1 MKPASTRAGTTSL
14 TVASSCRLSSK
25 ASAILPVAAW
35 KRSWKTASPVTE
47 SENPMHFKLHAKLI
61 GLCAGLLISTGL
73 QAQMVELD
81 RVVAI
86 VDNDVIMASQ
96 VEERV
101 NSVRAQLS
109 QGGSRELPPTEEI
122 RKQVMDRL
130 ILESIQLQMGERA
143 GIQIDDAS
151 LNQTMQQLAERNGVT
166 LEQFRAAL
174 ERDGISYRQAR
185 EQVRRE
191 MIINRVRQRRVAER
205 IQVSDQEVRN
215 FLNSEMGRYQTS
227 ADYRLA
233 MIVLP
238 VSETASNE
246 QARRQAEMAEQI
258 HRELQEGADFT
269 RLAVSRSGGELGWR
283 KAAQLP
289 PEFANAVDRLEI
301 GGITPPLR
309 SPVGFHILKLLDK
322 RGGDNLLVDEF
333 NVRHILI
340 KPSEIR
346 SEAEAAQLIQ
356 RLYERI
362 SHGESFETLAR
373 SFSEDPGTALNG
385 GSLDWITADAMVPEF
400 RDTMLSTPKGTVSAP
415 FQSQFGWHIL
425 QVLDQREVDMTDE
438 MREQQARNMLQNR
451 KFDEELQSWLQEIR
465 DEAYVEIKS

>member
-1 MKPASTRAGTTSL
+1 
-14 TVASSCRLSSK
+14 
-25 ASAILPVAAW
+25 
-35 KRSWKTASPVTE
+35 
-47 SENPMHFKLHAKLI
+47 MHFKLHPKLL
-61 GLCAGLLISTGL
+61 GLCAALLISTGL

-81 RVVAI
+81 RVAAI

-96 VEERV
+96 VEERMRTIR
-101 NSVRAQLS
+101 SQLADR
-109 QGGSRELPPTEEI
+109 GTAELPPEDVL
-122 RKQVMDRL
+122 RAQVMDRL
-130 ILESIQLQMGERA
+130 VLESIQLQMGERA
-143 GIQIDDAS
+143 GIQIDDAT
-151 LNQTMQQLAERNGVT
+151 LNQTMQQLAERNGVN

-174 ERDGISYRQAR
+174 ERDGVSYNHAR

-191 MIINRVRQRRVAER
+191 LIINRVRQRRVAER

-238 VSETASNE
+238 VSESASSDE
-246 QARRQAEMAEQI
+246 AARQAEMAEQI
-258 HRELQEGADFT
+258 YNELQDGADFT
-269 RLAVSRSGGELGWR
+269 RLALSRSGGEHALEGGELGWR

-289 PEFANAVDRLEI
+289 PAFANAVDNLEI
-301 GGITPPLR
+301 GGITQPLR
-309 SPVGFHILKLLDK
+309 SPAGYHILKLLEK
-322 RGGDNLLVDEF
+322 RGGENLMVDEY

-356 RLYERI
+356 RLHERI
-362 SHGESFETLAR
+362 NNGESFENLAR
-373 SFSEDPGTALNG
+373 SFSEDPGSALNG
-385 GSLDWITADAMVPEF
+385 GSLNWVTPDAMVPEF
-400 RDTMLSTPKGTVSAP
+400 RDTLLSTPPQQVSAP

-425 QVLDQREVDMTDE
+425 QVMDQRQVDMTDD
-438 MREQQARNMLQNR
+438 MREQQARNLLQNR
-451 KFDEELQSWLQEIR
+451 KFDEELQTWLLEIR

>member
-1 MKPASTRAGTTSL
+1 
-14 TVASSCRLSSK
+14 
-25 ASAILPVAAW
+25 
-35 KRSWKTASPVTE
+35 
-47 SENPMHFKLHAKLI
+47 MHFKLHHKLI
-61 GLCAGLLISTGL
+61 GLCAGLLLSTGL

-81 RVVAI
+81 RVAAI
-86 VDNDVIMASQ
+86 VDNDVVMESQ
-96 VEERV
+96 VEERMATI
-101 NSVRAQLS
+101 RQQLAER
-109 QGGSRELPPTEEI
+109 GTELPPEEVL
-122 RKQVMDRL
+122 RTQVIDRL
-130 ILESIQLQMGERA
+130 VLESIQLQMGERA
-143 GIQIDDAS
+143 GIRIDDAS

-166 LEQFRAAL
+166 LDQFRAAL
-174 ERDGISYRQAR
+174 ERDGISYNKAR

-215 FLNSEMGRYQTS
+215 FLNSEVGRYQTS

-238 VSETASNE
+238 VAESASNDE
-246 QARRQAEMAEQI
+246 VRQQAEVI
-258 HRELQEGADFT
+258 NDIYRELREGADFT
-269 RLAVSRSGGELGWR
+269 RLAVSRSGGEQALEGGELGWR

-289 PEFANAVDRLEI
+289 PAFAAAVDDLEI
-301 GGITPPLR
+301 GGVTPPLR
-309 SPVGFHILKLLDK
+309 SPAGFHILKLLEK

-362 SHGESFETLAR
+362 GNGESFENLAR
-373 SFSEDPGTALNG
+373 AFSEDPGSALNG
-385 GSLDWITADAMVPEF
+385 GSLDWVMPDAMVPEF
-400 RDTMLSTPKGTVSAP
+400 REMMVATPQGQVSAP

-425 QVLDQREVDMTDE
+425 QVMDQREVDMTDE
-438 MREQQARNMLQNR
+438 MREQQARNLLQNR
-451 KFDEELQSWLQEIR
+451 KFDEELQTWLQEIR

>member
-1 MKPASTRAGTTSL
+1 
-14 TVASSCRLSSK
+14 
-25 ASAILPVAAW
+25 
-35 KRSWKTASPVTE
+35 
-47 SENPMHFKLHAKLI
+47 MHFKLHHKLA
-61 GLCAGLLISTGL
+61 GLCAGLLLSTGL

-81 RVVAI
+81 RVAAI
-86 VDNDVIMASQ
+86 VDNDVVMQSQ
-96 VEERV
+96 VQERL
-101 NSVRAQLS
+101 NTIRQQLDER
-109 QGGSRELPPTEEI
+109 GTELPPEDVLRT
-122 RKQVMDRL
+122 QVIDRL
-130 ILESIQLQMGERA
+130 VLESIQLQMGERA
-143 GIQIDDAS
+143 GIRIDDTS
-151 LNQTMQQLAERNGVT
+151 LNQTMQQLAERNGVSM
-166 LEQFRAAL
+166 EQFRATL
-174 ERDGISYRQAR
+174 ERDGISYNQAR
-185 EQVRRE
+185 EQIRRE

-238 VSETASNE
+238 VSENASNE
-246 QARRQAEMAEQI
+246 EARSKAEIANEIYQ
-258 HRELQEGADFT
+258 ELSEGADFT
-269 RLAVSRSGGELGWR
+269 RLAVSRSGGEHALEGGELGWR

-289 PEFANAVDRLEI
+289 PAFANAVDELEI
-301 GGITPPLR
+301 GGTTPPLR
-309 SPVGFHILKLLDK
+309 SPAGFHILKLLEK

-362 SHGESFETLAR
+362 RAGESFETLAR
-373 SFSEDPGTALNG
+373 SFSEDPGSALNG
-385 GSLDWITADAMVPEF
+385 GSLNWVTADAMVPEF
-400 RDTMLSTPKGTVSAP
+400 RDVMTMTPQDQVSAP

-425 QVLDQREVDMTDE
+425 QVQDQRQVDMTDE
-438 MREQQARNMLQNR
+438 MREQQARNLLQNR
-451 KFDEELQSWLQEIR
+451 KFDEELQTWLLEIR

>member
-1 MKPASTRAGTTSL
+1 
-14 TVASSCRLSSK
+14 
-25 ASAILPVAAW
+25 
-35 KRSWKTASPVTE
+35 
-47 SENPMHFKLHAKLI
+47 MHSNLHKKMI
-61 GLCAGLLISTGL
+61 GLCAALLMSSAA

-81 RVVAI
+81 RVAAI

-96 VEERV
+96 VEERM
-101 NSVRAQLS
+101 NTIRTQLIDS
-109 QGGSRELPPTEEI
+109 GTAELPPADVI
-122 RKQVMDRL
+122 RSQVMDRL
-130 ILESIQLQMGERA
+130 VLESIQLQMGERA
-143 GIQIDDAS
+143 GIQIDEGN

-166 LEQFRAAL
+166 LEQFRAVL
-174 ERDGISYRQAR
+174 ERDGISYNHAR

-191 MIINRVRQRRVAER
+191 LIINRVRQRRVAER
-205 IQVSDQEVRN
+205 IEVSDQEVRN

-238 VSETASNE
+238 VPESASND
-246 QARRQAEMAEQI
+246 QARRQAEMASQLY
-258 HRELQEGADFT
+258 RELREGADFT
-269 RLAVSRSGGELGWR
+269 NLAVSRSGGEHALEGGELGWR

-289 PEFANAVDRLEI
+289 PAFASAVDRLDI
-301 GGITPPLR
+301 GGITEPLR
-309 SPVGFHILKLLDK
+309 SPAGYHIIKLLDK

-346 SEAEAAQLIQ
+346 SEAEAAQLVQ

-362 SHGESFETLAR
+362 NNGESFETLAR
-373 SFSEDPGTALNG
+373 SFSEDPGSALNG
-385 GSLDWITADAMVPEF
+385 GSLNWITADAMVPEF
-400 RDTMLSTPKGTVSAP
+400 RDTMLSTPPQQISAP

-425 QVLDQREVDMTDE
+425 QVQDQRQVDMTDE

-451 KFDEELQSWLQEIR
+451 KFEEELQTWLLEIR

>member
-1 MKPASTRAGTTSL
+1 
-14 TVASSCRLSSK
+14 
-25 ASAILPVAAW
+25 
-35 KRSWKTASPVTE
+35 
-47 SENPMHFKLHAKLI
+47 
-61 GLCAGLLISTGL
+61 
-73 QAQMVELD
+73 MVELD

-109 QGGSRELPPTEEI
+109 QGGSRELPPEEVL
-122 RKQVMDRL
+122 RTQVIDRL
-130 ILESIQLQMGERA
+130 VLESIQLQMGERA
-143 GIQIDDAS
+143 GIRIDDAS

-174 ERDGISYRQAR
+174 DRDGINYNQAR

-215 FLNSEMGRYQTS
+215 FLNSEMGRYQTA

-238 VSETASNE
+238 VSENASAE
-246 QARRQAEMAEQI
+246 EARRQSEVADEI
-258 HRELQEGADFT
+258 YRELQAGADFT
-269 RLAVSRSGGELGWR
+269 NLAVSRSGGEHALEGGELGWR

-289 PEFANAVDRLEI
+289 PAFINAVDAA
-301 GGITPPLR
+301 GIDGVTSPLR
-309 SPVGFHILKLLDK
+309 SPAGYHILKLLDK
-322 RGGDNLLVDEF
+322 RGGDNLLVTEF

-346 SEAEAAQLIQ
+346 SEDEAAQLAR
-356 RLYERI
+356 RLHERI
-362 SHGESFETLAR
+362 SNGESFETLAR
-373 SFSEDPGTALNG
+373 SFSEDPGSALNG
-385 GSLDWITADAMVPEF
+385 GSLNWVTPDVMVPEF
-400 RDTMLSTPKGTVSAP
+400 RDTMLATPPRQLSAP

-425 QVLDQREVDMTDE
+425 QVMDQREVDMTDE
-438 MREQQARNMLQNR
+438 MREQQARNLLQNR
-451 KFDEELQSWLQEIR
+451 KFDEELQTWLQEIR

>member
-1 MKPASTRAGTTSL
+1 
-14 TVASSCRLSSK
+14 
-25 ASAILPVAAW
+25 
-35 KRSWKTASPVTE
+35 
-47 SENPMHFKLHAKLI
+47 MHFKLHHKLI

-81 RVVAI
+81 RVAAI
-86 VDNDVIMASQ
+86 VDNDVVMQSQ
-96 VEERV
+96 VEERM
-101 NSVRAQLS
+101 NTIRQQLS
-109 QGGSRELPPTEEI
+109 ERGTELPPEEVL
-122 RKQVMDRL
+122 RTQVIDRL
-130 ILESIQLQMGERA
+130 VLESIQLQMGERA
-143 GIQIDDAS
+143 GIRIDDAS

-174 ERDGISYRQAR
+174 DRDGINYNQAR

-215 FLNSEMGRYQTS
+215 FLNSEVGRYQTS

-238 VSETASNE
+238 VSENASSDE
-246 QARRQAEMAEQI
+246 ARQQAEVISDI
-258 HRELQEGADFT
+258 HRELSEGADFT
-269 RLAVSRSGGELGWR
+269 RLAVSRSGGEHALEGGELGWR

-289 PEFANAVDRLEI
+289 PAFANAVADLEI
-301 GGITPPLR
+301 GEITAPLR
-309 SPVGFHILKLLDK
+309 SPAGFHILKLLEK

-346 SEAEAAQLIQ
+346 SEEEAAQLIQ

-362 SHGESFETLAR
+362 RAGESFASLAR
-373 SFSEDPGTALNG
+373 SFSEDPGSALNG
-385 GSLDWITADAMVPEF
+385 GSLNWVTADAMVPEF
-400 RDTMLSTPKGTVSAP
+400 REVMTTTPENQISAP

-425 QVLDQREVDMTDE
+425 QVEGQRQVDMTDE
-438 MREQQARNMLQNR
+438 MREQQARNLLQNR
-451 KFDEELQSWLQEIR
+451 KFDEELQTWLLEIR

>member
-1 MKPASTRAGTTSL
+1 
-14 TVASSCRLSSK
+14 
-25 ASAILPVAAW
+25 
-35 KRSWKTASPVTE
+35 
-47 SENPMHFKLHAKLI
+47 MHFKLHHKLA
-61 GLCAGLLISTGL
+61 GLCAGLLLSTGL

-81 RVVAI
+81 RVAAI
-86 VDNDVIMASQ
+86 VDNDVVMQSQ
-96 VEERV
+96 VQERL
-101 NSVRAQLS
+101 NAIRQQLNER
-109 QGGSRELPPTEEI
+109 GTELPPEEVL
-122 RKQVMDRL
+122 RTQVIDRL
-130 ILESIQLQMGERA
+130 VLESIQLQMGERA
-143 GIQIDDAS
+143 GIRIDDAS
-151 LNQTMQQLAERNGVT
+151 LNQTMQQLAERNGVSM
-166 LEQFRAAL
+166 EEFRATL
-174 ERDGISYRQAR
+174 ERDGISYNQAR

-238 VSETASNE
+238 VSENASSAEAQSKAEIANE
-246 QARRQAEMAEQI
+246 IYQ
-258 HRELQEGADFT
+258 ELSEGADFT
-269 RLAVSRSGGELGWR
+269 RLAVSRSGGEHALEGGELGWR

-289 PEFANAVDRLEI
+289 PAFANAVDELEI
-301 GGITPPLR
+301 GGTTPPLR
-309 SPVGFHILKLLDK
+309 SPAGFHILKLLEK

-346 SEAEAAQLIQ
+346 SEAETAQLIQ

-362 SHGESFETLAR
+362 RAGESFETLAR
-373 SFSEDPGTALNG
+373 SFSEDPGSALNG
-385 GSLDWITADAMVPEF
+385 GSLNWVTADAMVPEF
-400 RDTMLSTPKGTVSAP
+400 REVMTTTPENQISAP

-425 QVLDQREVDMTDE
+425 QVQGQRQVDMTDE
-438 MREQQARNMLQNR
+438 MREQQARNLLQNR
-451 KFDEELQSWLQEIR
+451 KFDEELQTWLLEIR